1 MLPPVPQYKI
11 TATSCRN
18 QQCYRHRTVS
28 SSSMLGSCRY
38 WWIVLGAW
46 GLDNDVG
53 VANACLV
60 IHQASPV
67 LHLMRYPIK
76 SSIWPITNHSCGL
89 YSYTVHTSHQPSSF
103 ISCSTSSLQVLPG
116 SKLVLPLKKDLNSR
130 LQYSTTIRLNYLNS
144 SLVSVSEDE
153 L

>member
-103 ISCSTSSLQVLPG
+103 ISCSTSSLQVLAVDLSFRTV
-116 SKLVLPLKKDLNSR
+116 SKEILHIKVWCSSYLVWSYDMSCRKDVLR
-130 LQYSTTIRLNYLNS
+130 
-144 SLVSVSEDE
+144 
-153 L
+153 